1 MFVSLRAGVGG
12 VAIAYASAGDLIGAA
27 GSGVNM
33 ASRTS
38 KIASLIFGL
47 NVFTFRGSSGGFV
60 VSGGKGEANG
70 GTCGSTTGF

>member
-1 MFVSLRAGVGG
+1 MVVSLRAGVGG
-12 VAIAYASAGDLIGAA
+12 VGIAYASAGGLIGAA
-27 GSGVNM
+27 GSDVNM

-60 VSGGKGEANG
+60 VSGGRGEANG
-70 GTCGSTTGF
+70 GTCGRTTGF